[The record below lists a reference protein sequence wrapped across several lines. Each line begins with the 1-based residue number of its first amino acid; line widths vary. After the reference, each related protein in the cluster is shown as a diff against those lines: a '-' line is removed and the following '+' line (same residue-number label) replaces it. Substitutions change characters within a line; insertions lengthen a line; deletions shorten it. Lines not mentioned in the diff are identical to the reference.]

1 MSNFK
6 TRVLCV
12 DMEQD
17 IIDFL
22 KSESL
27 EVYNGSLGP
36 IIDAR
41 NYKYSWDVLPLE
53 LDLNIPDNLHEYSVI
68 IEDLSAHRETI
79 TYDYTKN
86 DVKGKFYDAEDNFRC
101 LCLKWPQNIFDP
113 VPFGTAIIDNNLK
126 YKEDFLIKI
135 LFQAKRYEV
144 GYYQMNNNY
153 YREEVFGR
161 FSNYQYVNNFT
172 LNAKCGDCVVVA
184 NNKLAK
190 TLFAD
195 LIGQISYVQTYFH
208 SYHYDTDGITRIK
221 NKNFLPL
228 LTNVQG
234 EIISYAYYEE
244 NKSFTIMFPILQ
256 NKRLLLERL
265 FKEFLYQTFSEL
277 FPMQKENSWLTN
289 REYELPEIIKLNR
302 DKEEALRIYE
312 ETIVQ
317 KDKEIKVI
325 REKYDFLFDMLIE
338 TGDSLVNNVKHYL
351 EWLGFDNVQ
360 SMDEEVK
367 EGEDFQ
373 EDLQIHLA
381 NNELLIIEVKGLYG
395 TSKDNECSQIS
406 KIELRRI
413 HERKYSNVHSLYI
426 VNNERG
432 KEPLKRQMPPFTETQ
447 IKDAEFAHRAMAYTY
462 QLFNLYFEIEAGIIT
477 KEEARNALFQNGFV
491 DFRSN
496 FKSLGKPYGYFKNN
510 KVVCIE
516 LHDTILS
523 VGDKVYFEDDRQ
535 RLNVVEIVNIQVDR
549 QNRQTVKDGKVGI
562 EFNMKI
568 PKGAVLL
575 NKVPI
580 ASGGLIPHNLA
591 RPLMVRQP

>member
-41 NYKYSWDVLPLE
+41 NFESNWDVLPLK

-86 DVKGKFYDAEDNFRC
+86 DVKGKFYDTEDNFRC
-101 LCLKWPQNIFDP
+101 LCLKRPQNIFDP
-113 VPFGTAIIDNNLK
+113 VPFGAAFIANSLK

-144 GYYQMNNNY
+144 GYYQMNSNY
-153 YREEVFGR
+153 YRDEVFGR

-172 LNAKCGDCVVVA
+172 LNAKCGDRIIVA
-184 NNKLAK
+184 DNKLAK
-190 TLFAD
+190 MLFVG
-195 LIGQISYVQTYFH
+195 LEEQISYVQTYFH
-208 SYHYDTDGITRIK
+208 SYHYDTDGITRIN

-228 LTNVQG
+228 LTNGQG

-244 NKSFTIMFPILQ
+244 NKCITIMFPILLD
-256 NKRLLLERL
+256 KRLLLERL
-265 FKEFLYQTFSEL
+265 FKDFLYQTFSEL

-289 REYELPEIIKLNR
+289 REYELPEILKLNR

-312 ETIVQ
+312 ESIAQ
-317 KDKEIKVI
+317 KDKAIKDI
-325 REKYDFLFDMLIE
+325 REKYNYLFDMLTESGE
-338 TGDSLVNNVKHYL
+338 TLVNKVKRYL

-373 EDLQIHLA
+373 EDLQIHLD
-381 NNELLIIEVKGLYG
+381 NNELLIIEVKGLHG

-413 HERKYSNVHSLYI
+413 HERKYSNVYALYI

-432 KEPLKRQMPPFTETQ
+432 KEPLKRQIPPFTETQ
-447 IKDAEFAHRAMAYTY
+447 IKDAEFSHRAMAYTY
-462 QLFNLYFEIEAGIIT
+462 QLFNLYFEIETGIIS
-477 KEEARNALFQNGFV
+477 KEEARNALFQNGLV
-491 DFRSN
+491 DFRSS
-496 FKSLGKPYGYFKNN
+496 FKSIGRPYSYFKNN
-510 KVVCIE
+510 KVACIE

-523 VGDKVYFEDDRQ
+523 VGDKVYFEDDRK
-535 RLNVVEIVNIQVDR
+535 RLNLVEIVNIQVDC
-549 QNRQTVKDGKVGI
+549 QNKQTVKDGKVGI
-562 EFNMKI
+562 EFTTKI

-575 NKVPI
+575 YK
-580 ASGGLIPHNLA
+580 NL
-591 RPLMVRQP
+591 

>member
-17 IIDFL
+17 IIEFL

-41 NYKYSWDVLPLE
+41 NFESNWDILPLK

-86 DVKGKFYDAEDNFRC
+86 NVKGKFYDAEDNFRC
-101 LCLKWPQNIFDP
+101 LCLKRPQNIFDP
-113 VPFGTAIIDNNLK
+113 VPFGTAFIDNSLK

-144 GYYQMNNNY
+144 RYYQMNSNY
-153 YREEVFGR
+153 YREKFFGR

-172 LNAKCGDCVVVA
+172 LNAKCGDCVIVA

-195 LIGQISYVQTYFH
+195 LIDQISYVQTFFH
-208 SYHYDTDGITRIK
+208 SYHYDTDGITRIN

-228 LTNVQG
+228 LTNGQG

-265 FKEFLYQTFSEL
+265 FKDYLYQKFSEL

-338 TGDSLVNNVKHYL
+338 TGDSLVNNVKQYL

-432 KEPLKRQMPPFTETQ
+432 KEPLKRQTPPFTEPQ
-447 IKDAEFAHRAMAYTY
+447 IKDAKYAHRAMTYTY
-462 QLFNLYFEIEAGIIT
+462 QLFNLYFEIEKGIIS
-477 KEEARNALFQNGFV
+477 KEEARKAFFQNGLI
-491 DFRSN
+491 DFHTN
-496 FKSLGKPYGYFKNN
+496 FKSLGTPYDYFKNN
-510 KVVCIE
+510 KVACIE

-523 VGDKVYFEDDRQ
+523 VGDKVYFEDDRK
-535 RLNVVEIVNIQVDR
+535 RLNVVEIINIQVDR
-549 QNRQTVKDGKVGI
+549 QNKQTVKGGKVGI

-575 NKVPI
+575 YK
-580 ASGGLIPHNLA
+580 
-591 RPLMVRQP
+591 PL

>member
-41 NYKYSWDVLPLE
+41 NFESNWDVLPLK

-101 LCLKWPQNIFDP
+101 LCLKRPQNIFDP
-113 VPFGTAIIDNNLK
+113 VPFGAAFIANSLK

-144 GYYQMNNNY
+144 GYYQMNSNY
-153 YREEVFGR
+153 YRDEVFGR

-172 LNAKCGDCVVVA
+172 LNAKCGDRIIVA
-184 NNKLAK
+184 DNKLAK
-190 TLFAD
+190 MLFVG
-195 LIGQISYVQTYFH
+195 LEEQISYVQTYFH
-208 SYHYDTDGITRIK
+208 SYHYDTDGITRIN

-228 LTNVQG
+228 LTNGQG

-244 NKSFTIMFPILQ
+244 NKCITIMFPILLD
-256 NKRLLLERL
+256 KRLLLERL
-265 FKEFLYQTFSEL
+265 FKDFLYQTFSEL

-289 REYELPEIIKLNR
+289 REYELPEILKLNR

-312 ETIVQ
+312 ESIAQ
-317 KDKEIKVI
+317 KDKAIKDI
-325 REKYDFLFDMLIE
+325 REKYNYLFDMLTESGE
-338 TGDSLVNNVKHYL
+338 TLVNKVKRYL

-373 EDLQIHLA
+373 EDLQIHLD
-381 NNELLIIEVKGLYG
+381 NNELLIIEVKGLHG

-413 HERKYSNVHSLYI
+413 HERKYSNVHALYI

-432 KEPLKRQMPPFTETQ
+432 KEPLKRQIPPFTETQ

-462 QLFNLYFEIEAGIIT
+462 QLFNLYFEIESGIIS
-477 KEEARNALFQNGFV
+477 KEEARNALFQNGLV

-496 FKSLGKPYGYFKNN
+496 FKSIGKPYDYFKNN
-510 KVVCIE
+510 KVACVE

-523 VGDKVYFEDDRQ
+523 VGDKVYFEDDRM

-549 QNRQTVKDGKVGI
+549 QNTQTAKDGKVGI

-575 NKVPI
+575 YKY
-580 ASGGLIPHNLA
+580 L
-591 RPLMVRQP
+591 

>member
-41 NYKYSWDVLPLE
+41 NFESNWDVLPLK

-101 LCLKWPQNIFDP
+101 LCLKRPQNIFDP
-113 VPFGTAIIDNNLK
+113 VPFGAAFIANSLK

-144 GYYQMNNNY
+144 GYYQMNSNY
-153 YREEVFGR
+153 YRDEVVGR

-172 LNAKCGDCVVVA
+172 LNAKCGDRIIVA
-184 NNKLAK
+184 DNKLAK
-190 TLFAD
+190 MLFVG
-195 LIGQISYVQTYFH
+195 LEEQISYVQTYFH
-208 SYHYDTDGITRIK
+208 SYHYDTDGITRIN

-244 NKSFTIMFPILQ
+244 NKCITIMFPILQ
-256 NKRLLLERL
+256 DKRLLLERL
-265 FKEFLYQTFSEL
+265 FKDFLYQTFSEL

-289 REYELPEIIKLNR
+289 REYELPEILKLNR

-312 ETIVQ
+312 ESIAQ
-317 KDKEIKVI
+317 KDKAIKDI
-325 REKYDFLFDMLIE
+325 REKYNYLFDMLTESGE
-338 TGDSLVNNVKHYL
+338 TLVNKVKRYL

-373 EDLQIHLA
+373 EDLQIHLD
-381 NNELLIIEVKGLYG
+381 NNELLIIEVKGLHG

-413 HERKYSNVHSLYI
+413 HERKYSNVHALYI

-432 KEPLKRQMPPFTETQ
+432 KEPLKRQIPPFTETQ

-462 QLFNLYFEIEAGIIT
+462 QLFNLYFEIESGIIS
-477 KEEARNALFQNGFV
+477 KEEARNALFQNGLI

-496 FKSLGKPYGYFKNN
+496 FKSIGTPYDYFKNN
-510 KVVCIE
+510 KVACIE

-523 VGDKVYFEDDRQ
+523 VGDKVYFEDDRK

-549 QNRQTVKDGKVGI
+549 QNTQTARDGKVGI
-562 EFNMKI
+562 EFNMKV

-575 NKVPI
+575 YK
-580 ASGGLIPHNLA
+580 NL
-591 RPLMVRQP
+591 

>member
-41 NYKYSWDVLPLE
+41 NFESNWDVLPLK

-101 LCLKWPQNIFDP
+101 LCLKRPQNIFDP
-113 VPFGTAIIDNNLK
+113 VPFGAAFIANSLK

-144 GYYQMNNNY
+144 GYYQMNSNY
-153 YREEVFGR
+153 YRDEVFGR

-172 LNAKCGDCVVVA
+172 LNAKCGDRIIVA
-184 NNKLAK
+184 DNKLAK
-190 TLFAD
+190 MLFVG
-195 LIGQISYVQTYFH
+195 LEEQISYVQTYFH
-208 SYHYDTDGITRIK
+208 SYNYDTDGITRIN

-228 LTNVQG
+228 LTNGQG

-244 NKSFTIMFPILQ
+244 NKCITIMFPILLD
-256 NKRLLLERL
+256 KRLLLERL
-265 FKEFLYQTFSEL
+265 FKDFLYQTFSEL

-289 REYELPEIIKLNR
+289 REYELPEILKLNR

-312 ETIVQ
+312 ESIAQ
-317 KDKEIKVI
+317 KDKAIKDI
-325 REKYDFLFDMLIE
+325 REKYNYLFDMLTESDE
-338 TGDSLVNNVKHYL
+338 TLVNKVKRYL

-373 EDLQIHLA
+373 EDLQIHLD
-381 NNELLIIEVKGLYG
+381 NNELLIIEVKGLHG

-413 HERKYSNVHSLYI
+413 HERKYSNVHALYI

-432 KEPLKRQMPPFTETQ
+432 KEPLKRQIPPFTETQ

-462 QLFNLYFEIEAGIIT
+462 QLFNLYFEIESGIIS
-477 KEEARNALFQNGFV
+477 KEEARNALFQNGLV

-496 FKSLGKPYGYFKNN
+496 FKSIGKPYDYFKNN
-510 KVVCIE
+510 KVACVE

-523 VGDKVYFEDDRQ
+523 VGDKVYFEDDRK
-535 RLNVVEIVNIQVDR
+535 RLNVVEIVNIQVNR
-549 QNRQTVKDGKVGI
+549 QNTQTARDGKVGI
-562 EFNMKI
+562 EFNMKV

-575 NKVPI
+575 YK
-580 ASGGLIPHNLA
+580 NL
-591 RPLMVRQP
+591 

>member
-17 IIDFL
+17 IIEFL

-41 NYKYSWDVLPLE
+41 NFESSWDVLPLK

-86 DVKGKFYDAEDNFRC
+86 NVKGKFYDAEDNFRC
-101 LCLKWPQNIFDP
+101 LCLKRPQNIFDP
-113 VPFGTAIIDNNLK
+113 VPFGTAFIDNSLK
-126 YKEDFLIKI
+126 HKEDFLIKI

-144 GYYQMNNNY
+144 RYYQMNSNY
-153 YREEVFGR
+153 YREKVFGR

-172 LNAKCGDCVVVA
+172 LNAKCGDCVIVA

-195 LIGQISYVQTYFH
+195 LINQISYVQTFFH
-208 SYHYDTDGITRIK
+208 SYHYDTDGITRIN

-228 LTNVQG
+228 LTNGQG

-265 FKEFLYQTFSEL
+265 FKDYLYQKFSEL

-317 KDKEIKVI
+317 KDKEIKLI

-338 TGDSLVNNVKHYL
+338 TGDSLVNNVKQYL

-367 EGEDFQ
+367 EGEDLQ

-432 KEPLKRQMPPFTETQ
+432 KEPLKRQMPPFTDSQ
-447 IKDAEFAHRAMAYTY
+447 IKDAEFAHRAMTYTY
-462 QLFNLYFEIEAGIIT
+462 QLFNLYFEIETGIIS
-477 KEEARNALFQNGFV
+477 KEEARKAFFQNGLI
-491 DFRSN
+491 DFHTN
-496 FKSLGKPYGYFKNN
+496 FKSLGTPYDYFKNN
-510 KVVCIE
+510 KVACIE

-523 VGDKVYFEDDRQ
+523 VGDKVYFEDDRK
-535 RLNVVEIVNIQVDR
+535 RLNVVEIINIQVDR
-549 QNRQTVKDGKVGI
+549 QNKQTVKGGKVGI

-575 NKVPI
+575 YKH
-580 ASGGLIPHNLA
+580 L
-591 RPLMVRQP
+591 

>member
-41 NYKYSWDVLPLE
+41 NFESNWDVLPLK

-101 LCLKWPQNIFDP
+101 LCLKRPQNIFDP
-113 VPFGTAIIDNNLK
+113 VPFGAAFIANSLK

-144 GYYQMNNNY
+144 GYYQMNSNY
-153 YREEVFGR
+153 YRDEVFGR

-172 LNAKCGDCVVVA
+172 LNAKCGDRIIVA
-184 NNKLAK
+184 DNKLAK
-190 TLFAD
+190 MLFVG
-195 LIGQISYVQTYFH
+195 LEEQISYVQTYFH
-208 SYHYDTDGITRIK
+208 SYHYDTDGITRIN

-228 LTNVQG
+228 LTNGQG

-244 NKSFTIMFPILQ
+244 NKCITIMFPILLD
-256 NKRLLLERL
+256 KRLLLERL
-265 FKEFLYQTFSEL
+265 FKDFLYQTFSEL

-289 REYELPEIIKLNR
+289 REYELPEILKLNR

-312 ETIVQ
+312 ESIAQ
-317 KDKEIKVI
+317 KDKAIKDI
-325 REKYDFLFDMLIE
+325 REKYNYLFDMLTESGE
-338 TGDSLVNNVKHYL
+338 TLVNKVKRYL

-373 EDLQIHLA
+373 EDLQIHLD
-381 NNELLIIEVKGLYG
+381 NNELLIIEVKGLHG

-413 HERKYSNVHSLYI
+413 HERKYSNVHALYI

-432 KEPLKRQMPPFTETQ
+432 KEPLKRQIPPFTETQ

-462 QLFNLYFEIEAGIIT
+462 QLFNLYFEIESGIIS
-477 KEEARNALFQNGFV
+477 KEEARNALFQNGLI

-496 FKSLGKPYGYFKNN
+496 FKSIGTPYDYFKNN
-510 KVVCIE
+510 KVACIE

-523 VGDKVYFEDDRQ
+523 VGNKVYFEDDRM

-549 QNRQTVKDGKVGI
+549 QNTQTAKDGKVGI

-575 NKVPI
+575 YKY
-580 ASGGLIPHNLA
+580 L
-591 RPLMVRQP
+591 

>member
-41 NYKYSWDVLPLE
+41 NFESNWDVLPLK

-101 LCLKWPQNIFDP
+101 LCLKRPQNIFDP
-113 VPFGTAIIDNNLK
+113 VPFGAAFIANSLK

-144 GYYQMNNNY
+144 GYYQMNSNY
-153 YREEVFGR
+153 YRDEVFGR

-172 LNAKCGDCVVVA
+172 LNAKCGDRIIVA
-184 NNKLAK
+184 DNKLAK
-190 TLFAD
+190 MLFVG
-195 LIGQISYVQTYFH
+195 LEEQISYVQTYFH
-208 SYHYDTDGITRIK
+208 SYHYDTDGITRIN

-228 LTNVQG
+228 LTNGQG

-244 NKSFTIMFPILQ
+244 NKCITIMFPILLD
-256 NKRLLLERL
+256 KRLLLERL
-265 FKEFLYQTFSEL
+265 FKDFLYQTFSEL

-289 REYELPEIIKLNR
+289 REYELPEILKLNR

-312 ETIVQ
+312 ESIAQ
-317 KDKEIKVI
+317 KDKAIKDI
-325 REKYDFLFDMLIE
+325 REKYNYLFDMLTESGE
-338 TGDSLVNNVKHYL
+338 TLVNKVKRYL

-373 EDLQIHLA
+373 EDLQIHLD
-381 NNELLIIEVKGLYG
+381 NNELLIIEVKGLHG

-413 HERKYSNVHSLYI
+413 HERKYSNVHALYI

-432 KEPLKRQMPPFTETQ
+432 KEPLKRQIPPFTETQ

-462 QLFNLYFEIEAGIIT
+462 QLFNLYFEIESGIIS
-477 KEEARNALFQNGFV
+477 KEEARNALFQNGLV

-496 FKSLGKPYGYFKNN
+496 FKSIGKPYDYFKNN
-510 KVVCIE
+510 KVACVE

-523 VGDKVYFEDDRQ
+523 VGDKVYFEDDRK
-535 RLNVVEIVNIQVDR
+535 RLNVVEIVNIQV
-549 QNRQTVKDGKVGI
+549 NR
-562 EFNMKI
+562 
-568 PKGAVLL
+568 
-575 NKVPI
+575 
-580 ASGGLIPHNLA
+580 H
-591 RPLMVRQP
+591 

>member
-41 NYKYSWDVLPLE
+41 NFESNWDVLPLK

-101 LCLKWPQNIFDP
+101 LCLKRPQNIFDP
-113 VPFGTAIIDNNLK
+113 VPIGAAFIANSLK

-144 GYYQMNNNY
+144 GYYQMNSNY

-172 LNAKCGDCVVVA
+172 LNAKCGDCVIVA
-184 NNKLAK
+184 ENKLAK
-190 TLFAD
+190 TLFAGLED
-195 LIGQISYVQTYFH
+195 QITYVQTYFH
-208 SYHYDTDGITRIK
+208 SYHYDTDGITRIN

-228 LTNVQG
+228 LTNGQG

-244 NKSFTIMFPILQ
+244 NKCITIMFPILQ
-256 NKRLLLERL
+256 DKRLLLERL
-265 FKEFLYQTFSEL
+265 FKDFLYQSFSEL

-289 REYELPEIIKLNR
+289 REYELPEILKLNR

-312 ETIVQ
+312 ESIAQ
-317 KDKEIKVI
+317 KDKAIKDI
-325 REKYDFLFDMLIE
+325 REKYNYLFDMLTESGE
-338 TGDSLVNNVKHYL
+338 TLVNKVKRYL

-381 NNELLIIEVKGLYG
+381 NNELLIIEVKGLHG

-413 HERKYSNVHSLYI
+413 HERKYSNVHALYI

-432 KEPLKRQMPPFTETQ
+432 KEPLKRQIPPFTETQ

-462 QLFNLYFEIEAGIIT
+462 QLFNLYFEIESGIIS
-477 KEEARNALFQNGFV
+477 KEEARNALFQNGLV

-496 FKSLGKPYGYFKNN
+496 FKSIGKPYDYFKNN
-510 KVVCIE
+510 KVACVE
-516 LHDTILS
+516 LHDIILS
-523 VGDKVYFEDDRQ
+523 VGDKVYFEDDRK
-535 RLNVVEIVNIQVDR
+535 RLNVVEVVNIQVDR
-549 QNRQTVKDGKVGI
+549 KNKQTVKDGKVGI
-562 EFNMKI
+562 EFTMKI

-575 NKVPI
+575 YKY
-580 ASGGLIPHNLA
+580 L
-591 RPLMVRQP
+591 

>member
-41 NYKYSWDVLPLE
+41 NFESNWDVLPLK

-86 DVKGKFYDAEDNFRC
+86 DVKGKFYDAEDNYRC
-101 LCLKWPQNIFDP
+101 LCLKRPQNIFDP
-113 VPFGTAIIDNNLK
+113 VPFGAAFIANSLK

-144 GYYQMNNNY
+144 GYYQMNSNY
-153 YREEVFGR
+153 YRDEVFGR

-172 LNAKCGDCVVVA
+172 LNAKCGDRIIVA
-184 NNKLAK
+184 DNKLAK
-190 TLFAD
+190 MLFVG
-195 LIGQISYVQTYFH
+195 LEEQISYVQTYFH
-208 SYHYDTDGITRIK
+208 SYHYDTDGITRIN

-228 LTNVQG
+228 LTNGQG

-244 NKSFTIMFPILQ
+244 NKCITIMFPILLD
-256 NKRLLLERL
+256 KRLLLERL
-265 FKEFLYQTFSEL
+265 FKDFLYQTFSEL

-289 REYELPEIIKLNR
+289 REYELPEILKLNR

-312 ETIVQ
+312 ESIAQ
-317 KDKEIKVI
+317 KDKAIKDI
-325 REKYDFLFDMLIE
+325 REKYNYLFDMLTESGE
-338 TGDSLVNNVKHYL
+338 TLVNKVKRYL

-373 EDLQIHLA
+373 EDLQIHLD
-381 NNELLIIEVKGLYG
+381 NNELLIIEVKGLHG

-413 HERKYSNVHSLYI
+413 HERKYSNVHALYI

-432 KEPLKRQMPPFTETQ
+432 KEPLKRQIPPFTETQ

-462 QLFNLYFEIEAGIIT
+462 QLFNLYFEIESGIIS
-477 KEEARNALFQNGFV
+477 KEEARNALFQNGLV

-496 FKSLGKPYGYFKNN
+496 FKSIGKPYDYFKNN
-510 KVVCIE
+510 KVACVE

-523 VGDKVYFEDDRQ
+523 VGDKVYFEDDRK
-535 RLNVVEIVNIQVDR
+535 RLNVVEIVNIQVNR
-549 QNRQTVKDGKVGI
+549 QNTQTARDGKVGI
-562 EFNMKI
+562 EFNMKV

-575 NKVPI
+575 YK
-580 ASGGLIPHNLA
+580 NL
-591 RPLMVRQP
+591 

>member
-41 NYKYSWDVLPLE
+41 NFESNWDVLPLK

-101 LCLKWPQNIFDP
+101 LCLKRPQNIFDP
-113 VPFGTAIIDNNLK
+113 VPFGAAFIANSLK

-144 GYYQMNNNY
+144 GYYQMNSNY
-153 YREEVFGR
+153 YRDEVFGR

-172 LNAKCGDCVVVA
+172 LNAKCGDRIIVA
-184 NNKLAK
+184 DNKLAK
-190 TLFAD
+190 MLFVG
-195 LIGQISYVQTYFH
+195 LEEQISYVQTYFH
-208 SYHYDTDGITRIK
+208 SYHYDTDGITRIN

-228 LTNVQG
+228 LTNGQG

-244 NKSFTIMFPILQ
+244 NKCITIMFPILLD
-256 NKRLLLERL
+256 KRLLLERL
-265 FKEFLYQTFSEL
+265 FKDFLYQTFSEL

-289 REYELPEIIKLNR
+289 REYELPEILKLNR

-312 ETIVQ
+312 ESIAQ
-317 KDKEIKVI
+317 KDKAIKDI
-325 REKYDFLFDMLIE
+325 REKYNYLFDMLTESGE
-338 TGDSLVNNVKHYL
+338 TLVNKVKRYL

-373 EDLQIHLA
+373 EDLQIHLD
-381 NNELLIIEVKGLYG
+381 NNELLIIEVKGLHG

-413 HERKYSNVHSLYI
+413 HERKYSNVHALYI

-432 KEPLKRQMPPFTETQ
+432 KEPLKRQIPPFTETQ

-462 QLFNLYFEIEAGIIT
+462 QLLNLYFEIESGIIS
-477 KEEARNALFQNGFV
+477 KEEARNALFQNGLV

-496 FKSLGKPYGYFKNN
+496 FKSIGKPYDYFKNN
-510 KVVCIE
+510 KVACVE

-523 VGDKVYFEDDRQ
+523 VGDKVYFEDDRM

-549 QNRQTVKDGKVGI
+549 QNTQTAKDGKVGI

-575 NKVPI
+575 YKY
-580 ASGGLIPHNLA
+580 L
-591 RPLMVRQP
+591 

>member
-27 EVYNGSLGP
+27 EVYDGSLGP

-41 NYKYSWDVLPLE
+41 FESNWDVLPLK

-86 DVKGKFYDAEDNFRC
+86 DVKGKFYDTEDNFRC
-101 LCLKWPQNIFDP
+101 LCLKRPQNIFDP
-113 VPFGTAIIDNNLK
+113 VPFGAALINNRLDD
-126 YKEDFLIKI
+126 KEDFVVKI
-135 LFQAKRYEV
+135 LFQAKQYEV
-144 GYYQMNNNY
+144 GYYQLKGNY

-172 LNAKCGDCVVVA
+172 LNAKCGDRIIVA
-184 NNKLAK
+184 DNKLAK
-190 TLFAD
+190 MLFVG
-195 LIGQISYVQTYFH
+195 LEEQISYVQTYFH
-208 SYHYDTDGITRIK
+208 SYHYDTDGITRIN

-244 NKSFTIMFPILQ
+244 NKCITIMFPILQ
-256 NKRLLLERL
+256 DKRLLLERL
-265 FKEFLYQTFSEL
+265 FKDFLYQTFSEL

-289 REYELPEIIKLNR
+289 REYELPEILKLNR

-312 ETIVQ
+312 ESIAQ
-317 KDKEIKVI
+317 KDKAIKDI
-325 REKYDFLFDMLIE
+325 REKYNYLFDMLTESGE
-338 TGDSLVNNVKHYL
+338 TLVNKVKRYL

-373 EDLQIHLA
+373 EDLQIHLD
-381 NNELLIIEVKGLYG
+381 NNELLIIEVKGLHG

-413 HERKYSNVHSLYI
+413 HERKYSNVHALYI

-432 KEPLKRQMPPFTETQ
+432 KEPLKRQIPPFTETQ

-462 QLFNLYFEIEAGIIT
+462 QLFNLYFEIESGIIS
-477 KEEARNALFQNGFV
+477 KEEARNALFQNGLV

-496 FKSLGKPYGYFKNN
+496 FKSIGKPYDYFKNN
-510 KVVCIE
+510 KVACVE
-516 LHDTILS
+516 LHDAILS
-523 VGDKVYFEDDRQ
+523 VGDKVYFEDDRK
-535 RLNVVEIVNIQVDR
+535 RLNVVEIVNIQVNR
-549 QNRQTVKDGKVGI
+549 QNTQTAKDGKVGI

-575 NKVPI
+575 YKY
-580 ASGGLIPHNLA
+580 L
-591 RPLMVRQP
+591 

>member
-27 EVYNGSLGP
+27 EVYNGGFGP

-41 NYKYSWDVLPLE
+41 NFESNLDVLPLK

-101 LCLKWPQNIFDP
+101 LCLKRPQNIFDP
-113 VPFGTAIIDNNLK
+113 VPLGAAFIDNSLK

-144 GYYQMNNNY
+144 GYYQMNSNY
-153 YREEVFGR
+153 YREDVFGR

-172 LNAKCGDCVVVA
+172 LNAKCGDCVIVA

-190 TLFAD
+190 TLFAGLVD
-195 LIGQISYVQTYFH
+195 QISYVQTYFH
-208 SYHYDTDGITRIK
+208 SYHYDTDGITRIN

-228 LTNVQG
+228 LTNGQG

-244 NKSFTIMFPILQ
+244 NKCITIMFPILQ
-256 NKRLLLERL
+256 DKRLLLERL
-265 FKEFLYQTFSEL
+265 FKDFLYQNFSEL
-277 FPMQKENSWLTN
+277 FPLQKENSWITKQ
-289 REYELPEIIKLNR
+289 EYELPEIIKLNR
-302 DKEEALRIYE
+302 DKEEALRLYE
-312 ETIVQ
+312 ATIIH
-317 KDKEIKVI
+317 KDKQIKEF

-338 TGDSLVNNVKHYL
+338 SGEVLVKNVKQFL
-351 EWLGFDNVQ
+351 EWLGFENVV
-360 SMDEEVK
+360 SMDEIVK

-381 NNELLIIEVKGLYG
+381 KNDLLIIEVKGLYG

-413 HERKYSNVHSLYI
+413 HESKYSKVHALYI

-432 KEPLKRQMPPFTETQ
+432 KEPLKRQIPPFTESQ
-447 IKDAEFAHRAMAYTY
+447 IKDAKFAHRAMAYTY

-477 KEEARNALFQNGFV
+477 KEEARNSLFQNGLV

-496 FKSLGKPYGYFKNN
+496 FKSLGTPYDYFKNN
-510 KVVCIE
+510 KVACIE

-523 VGDKVYFEDDRQ
+523 VGDKVYFEDDRKI
-535 RLNVVEIVNIQVDR
+535 LNMVEIINIQVDR
-549 QNRQTVKDGKVGI
+549 QNKQTVKGGKVGI

-575 NKVPI
+575 YKH
-580 ASGGLIPHNLA
+580 L
-591 RPLMVRQP
+591 

>member
-17 IIDFL
+17 IIEFL

-41 NYKYSWDVLPLE
+41 NFESNWDILPVK

-86 DVKGKFYDAEDNFRC
+86 NVKGKFYDAEDNFRC
-101 LCLKWPQNIFDP
+101 LCLKRPQNIFDP
-113 VPFGTAIIDNNLK
+113 VPFGTAFIDNSLK

-144 GYYQMNNNY
+144 RYYQMNSNY
-153 YREEVFGR
+153 YREKFFGR

-172 LNAKCGDCVVVA
+172 LNAKCGDCVIVA

-195 LIGQISYVQTYFH
+195 LIDQISYVQTFFH
-208 SYHYDTDGITRIK
+208 SYHYDTDGITRIN

-228 LTNVQG
+228 LTNGQG

-265 FKEFLYQTFSEL
+265 FNDYLYQKFSEL

-338 TGDSLVNNVKHYL
+338 TGDSLVNNVKQYL

-432 KEPLKRQMPPFTETQ
+432 KEPLKRQTPPFTEPQ
-447 IKDAEFAHRAMAYTY
+447 IKDAKYAHRAMTYTY
-462 QLFNLYFEIEAGIIT
+462 QLFNLYFEIEKGIIS
-477 KEEARNALFQNGFV
+477 KEEARKAFFQNGLI
-491 DFRSN
+491 DFHTN
-496 FKSLGKPYGYFKNN
+496 FKPLGTPYDYFKKN
-510 KVVCIE
+510 KVACIE

-523 VGDKVYFEDDRQ
+523 VGDKVYFEDDRK
-535 RLNVVEIVNIQVDR
+535 RLNVVEIINIQVDR
-549 QNRQTVKDGKVGI
+549 QNKQTVKGGKVGI

-575 NKVPI
+575 YKH
-580 ASGGLIPHNLA
+580 L
-591 RPLMVRQP
+591 